1 MKISRLNKYDGESKT
16 KAFFDMETEEG
27 IVIKGFT
34 LVEGSNGLFASVPS
48 HKGKDEKYY
57 ENIIMSKEQK
67 KELNDLAVA
76 KYNEL

>member
-48 HKGKDEKYY
+48 HKGKDDKYY
-57 ENIIMSKEQK
+57 ENVIMSKEQK

>member
-1 MKISRLNKYDGESKT
+1 MKISRINKYDSESKT

-27 IVIKGFT
+27 IVVKGFS

-57 ENIIMSKEQK
+57 ENVSMSKEQK
-67 KELNDLAVA
+67 KDLNDLAVA
-76 KYNEL
+76 KYSEL

>member
-1 MKISRLNKYDGESKT
+1 MKISRINKYDGESKT

-57 ENIIMSKEQK
+57 ENVIMSKEQK
-67 KELNDLAVA
+67 KELNDLAVV

>member
-48 HKGKDEKYY
+48 HKGKDDKYY
-57 ENIIMSKEQK
+57 ENVIMSKEQK
-67 KELNDLAVA
+67 KELNDLAVT